1 MHVLRV
7 LALAAIVMAAFPLRA
22 DASDIRQ
29 GSQVIIGPNDTID
42 DDLYAFATTV
52 TISGTVN
59 GDVIAA
65 GKDQHLPAALVI
77 GGPPVVA
84 YAAVQEV
91 PYGIDELS
99 IAAGLAGEAFR

>member
-42 DDLYAFATTV
+42 DDLYAVATTV
-52 TISGTVN
+52 TISGTVD
-59 GDVIAA
+59 GDVSAA
-65 GKDQHLPAALVI
+65 GSNISVDGPVNVGLSAGGYTASISAQGSGSVRAAD
-77 GGPPVVA
+77 A
-84 YAAVQEV
+84 N
-91 PYGIDELS
+91 
-99 IAAGLAGEAFR
+99 